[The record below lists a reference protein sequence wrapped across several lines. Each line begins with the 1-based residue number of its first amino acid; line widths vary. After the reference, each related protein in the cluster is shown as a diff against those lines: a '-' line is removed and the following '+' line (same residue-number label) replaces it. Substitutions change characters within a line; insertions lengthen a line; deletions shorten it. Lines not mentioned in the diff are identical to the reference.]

1 MKSLGEWSREETK
14 GRGGGSFFFFFCIN
28 IYIQACMPEN
38 FLSTTNTNLQ

>member
-14 GRGGGSFFFFFCIN
+14 GRGGGSFCVCIN

-38 FLSTTNTNLQ
+38 FLSTIQT